1 MYSVKGV
8 KENMKKSKL
17 SIGLVTSFIA
27 SMALSACG
35 AKVTKDKDNIVT
47 FKGYSDEEL
56 AIRIDDI
63 YDDYMKSSTGIAKY
77 YDQVMEVLI
86 RHAFEKNKTG
96 DSSKYLGG
104 IKKNYNQI
112 LNEAKESVKTAK
124 KTAKE
129 NADTNGTDYKTEWQ
143 SVLSEKG
150 VKDEEELL
158 QYYIYQLEKE
168 GIEDWYYD
176 QHENELR
183 KEYIGVNAD
192 GSKVASKVSSRFPY
206 HVRHIL
212 IKVEDGAN
220 NYVRGTIS
228 ADQAKLISSTVELL
242 AEGVMTFG
250 EVAQK
255 KSEDTSADTF
265 GDVGVM
271 TNTISSGKL
280 EMVNEFQLGVYA
292 YDAIKKN
299 YTKTGAAEVNK
310 GLGLEGTEVKGGDA
324 SKTVQKYFG
333 DATTGR
339 GIVEIPYSVFKELG
353 LVAEL
358 ENNYDTGL
366 QVEDGKAA
374 IYPRNL
380 LWNRYLNNHS
390 IFVITN
396 GARET
401 NADITGTARDTYDV
415 TEPSVASNKY
425 LTSDTIVSQGK
436 TTNIAYDSLK
446 GFSAGVTGFN
456 GTGEKVLCASETK
469 DGVTTVDPNKVIIGV
484 RSQFGIHLM
493 IVEKSAYDYDA
504 TVGLEQYYTTDVATV
519 DNKDVKTYINFI
531 DYSNQ
536 KSKYSER
543 AETLKSKIKGFDS
556 TYDYRLYEE
565 LKDGEG
571 VNKENEK
578 TKAVF
583 DLIDEYIKVQ
593 RNKNKD
599 EQDEGL
605 SEVWQTYI
613 ELLKTQDYYRG
624 VNGASNM
631 DRILP
636 EGCKIAFTENTLTEA
651 QKEEFEEGGR
661 CYVK

>member
-1 MYSVKGV
+1 
-8 KENMKKSKL
+8 MKKSKL

-96 DSSKYLGG
+96 DASKYLGG

-150 VKDEEELL
+150 VNDEEELL
-158 QYYIYQLEKE
+158 QYYIYQLEKTE
-168 GIEDWYYD
+168 IEEWYYD
-176 QHENELR
+176 QHEDELR

-192 GSKVASKVSSRFPY
+192 GSKVTSKVTSRFPY

-339 GIVEIPYSVFKELG
+339 GIVEIPYTVFKELG

-366 QVEDGKAA
+366 EVEDGKAA

-396 GARET
+396 GAREA
-401 NADITGTARDTYDV
+401 NASITGTARDIYDV
-415 TEPSVASNKY
+415 TSPTNGYVASEIIKG
-425 LTSDTIVSQGK
+425 QGK
-436 TTNIAYDSLK
+436 ETTVTYSALK
-446 GFSAGVTGFN
+446 GFAANVPGFN
-456 GTGEKVLCASETK
+456 ANAKVLCASETV
-469 DGVTTVDPNKVIIGV
+469 DGVTTADPNKVIIGV

-493 IVEKSAYDYDA
+493 IVEKSAYDYNA
-504 TVGLEQYYTTDVATV
+504 TVGLDQYYTTDVTTV

-531 DYSNQ
+531 DYSSQ

-543 AETLKSKIKGFDS
+543 AETLRTKIKGFDS

-571 VNKENEK
+571 VNKDNEK

-583 DLIDEYIKVQ
+583 GLIDDYIKVQ

-599 EQDEGL
+599 EESEGL
-605 SEVWQTYI
+605 ESVWQTYI

-624 VNGASNM
+624 VNGASQM

-636 EGCKIAFTENTLTEA
+636 EGCKVAFTDKTYDKDA
-651 QKEEFEEGGR
+651 FEEGGR